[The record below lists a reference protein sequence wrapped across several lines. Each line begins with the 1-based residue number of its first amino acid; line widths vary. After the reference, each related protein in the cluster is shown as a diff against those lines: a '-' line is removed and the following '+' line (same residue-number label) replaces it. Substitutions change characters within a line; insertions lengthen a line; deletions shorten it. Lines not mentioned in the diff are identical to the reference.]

1 MDQPRSSQT
10 PAHRTTQGEVPSTP
24 RPEDLPAA
32 SGGIVLFRE
41 IHKNAWLKRLPS
53 TDKKTALSSSKKC
66 DRVWVAFCIHND
78 AEPFLEVYTDQK
90 VSVMHK
96 PDWCVSLNNC
106 LHVSATICPQEDEYE
121 FVVTL
126 TSDVVRFTAPSW
138 ELMMEWVDTI
148 RTKLREMRILSP
160 KENLYT
166 RMPEA
171 RLPLAPTRDPNS
183 PLPPPPAGPTAV
195 VPGVEPVHSEGS
207 DGSANSVGSVEA
219 IHSTES
225 DSGENVPTVQPP
237 VSDSVSLQVVAPTT
251 SLYITQSEPSGSTR
265 THRVLRRA
273 ASVPESSDLLSS
285 SAVSGQFTHAQNVTV
300 IEVSNDH
307 HSPHSAVA
315 LDCPGVFNF
324 NLFEDSL
331 TTLPDNV
338 PASNSTSHE
347 NLDFREDVEFNGTVY
362 TPPVTTEN
370 PCQLTPVVTSTNGSL
385 SNNQIE
391 VTDSGSSYYECVFL
405 PNVAQSPRTVGS
417 SVSNANHSAMRN
429 VPRSD
434 VLEVTPSPIEMT
446 SSGRSMQSG
455 NDTSVQRLSS
465 SADGAL
471 NDIQHRRTRR
481 SSSSSDAALSSS
493 PSSGA
498 SHARVTALAGAER
511 NRVVA
516 QRADVERRL
525 QPAPHP
531 YRQALQA
538 SPGGN
543 VEVVGS
549 GLLTL
554 REQQVL
560 QLRREML
567 HPGGVRLQL
576 RRKDCTGS
584 IALVDAFGA
593 VWITGWKQREHP
605 MLYNALHI
613 GDQLLSIASIMVQSA
628 SDAQKLI
635 RGATSLYVEF
645 VIRRV
650 PFGRV
655 FAIRRDVEGQSLGI
669 IQEGNTAEIRDVTPG
684 GLAACH
690 GLAPRA
696 QTCDG
701 LSLTNWVITEIN
713 GRPLNL
719 FFKDGEV
726 RDRLNAVG
734 KEISILVQPFDLMRQ
749 LKKQLKALRSYKEYI
764 VQ

>member
-1 MDQPRSSQT
+1 MDQPRGSQA
-10 PAHRTTQGEVPSTP
+10 PAQHTAHGEVNSTSRAEDTSTP
-24 RPEDLPAA
+24 QIG
-32 SGGIVLFRE
+32 SVLFRE

-53 TDKKTALSSSKKC
+53 TDRKATGSFPKKG
-66 DRVWVAFCIHND
+66 DRVWVVFCVHDD
-78 AEPFLEVYTDQK
+78 AEPFIEVYVDQK
-90 VSVMHK
+90 VAVMHR

-106 LHVSATICPQEDEYE
+106 LHVSPTIYAQEEEYE

-126 TSDVVRFTAPSW
+126 NSDVVRFTAPSW

-160 KENLYT
+160 RENLYT

-183 PLPPPPAGPTAV
+183 PLPPPPAGPSVV
-195 VPGVEPVHSEGS
+195 VPGVERVHSESS
-207 DGSANSVGSVEA
+207 D
-219 IHSTES
+219 
-225 DSGENVPTVQPP
+225 ENVPPTQPP
-237 VSDSVSLQVVAPTT
+237 GFDSVSLQIRTPTT
-251 SLYITQSEPSGSTR
+251 SLYITQSEPSVYTR
-265 THRVLRRA
+265 PHAVLSRA
-273 ASVPESSDLLSS
+273 ASFPESPVLISS
-285 SAVSGQFTHAQNVTV
+285 LMSREPSRGDTNVTV
-300 IEVSNDH
+300 IEVSD
-307 HSPHSAVA
+307 SQRVPHSAIP
-315 LDCPGVFNF
+315 LDYEGVFNF
-324 NLFEDSL
+324 NFIEDA
-331 TTLPDNV
+331 LPSV
-338 PASNSTSHE
+338 PHAVPTGSSTFHE
-347 NLDFREDVEFNGTVY
+347 NLDFREELEFSDNFY
-362 TPPVTTEN
+362 TPPVTPARTTEMRHQV
-370 PCQLTPVVTSTNGSL
+370 PPSVTTDCDLTSSIGNG
-385 SNNQIE
+385 QME

-405 PNVAQSPRTVGS
+405 PNETQSPQSLDSHISIASNSVAGSRLGSEVVDVAPGPAETS
-417 SVSNANHSAMRN
+417 SVRSLFPGNTVTEVRVQESVIAT
-429 VPRSD
+429 VPAF
-434 VLEVTPSPIEMT
+434 T
-446 SSGRSMQSG
+446 
-455 NDTSVQRLSS
+455 
-465 SADGAL
+465 
-471 NDIQHRRTRR
+471 DIQQRRRRR
-481 SSSSSDAALSSS
+481 SSSTSETASSS
-493 PSSGA
+493 GIS
-498 SHARVTALAGAER
+498 RVVRVAAVTGAER
-511 NRVVA
+511 NRA
-516 QRADVERRL
+516 ATQRVDVGRRL

-531 YRQALQA
+531 YRQAQQA
-538 SPGGN
+538 SPGVN
-543 VEVVGS
+543 VEVLGS
-549 GLLTL
+549 GRLTL

-584 IALVDAFGA
+584 VALVDAFGA
-593 VWITGWKQREHP
+593 VWITGWKQRERP

-655 FAIRRDVEGQSLGI
+655 FAICREVEGQSLGI
-669 IQEGNTAEIRDVTPG
+669 LQEGNTAEIRDVIPG
-684 GLAACH
+684 GLAASH
-690 GLAPRA
+690 GLTPRA

-734 KEISILVQPFDLMRQ
+734 KEISILVQPFDLIKQ
-749 LKKQLKALRSYKEYI
+749 LKKQLKALRGYKEYI